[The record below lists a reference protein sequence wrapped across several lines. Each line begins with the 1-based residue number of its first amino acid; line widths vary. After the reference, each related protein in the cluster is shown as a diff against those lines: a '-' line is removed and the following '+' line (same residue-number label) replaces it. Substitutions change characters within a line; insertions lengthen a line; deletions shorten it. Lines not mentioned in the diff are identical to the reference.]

1 MKIHYGVDSF
11 PKLSNA
17 VITTGT
23 FDGVHLGHKKI
34 LNKLI
39 NLGQKNQTETVVL
52 TFSPHPRIF
61 LFPDNELKLIN
72 TAEENIKLLRSHGV
86 NHVIFQ
92 TFDKSFSRISS
103 LEYIRDILLKKIGLK
118 DMVIGYN
125 HHFGRNREGSV
136 DNLHE
141 LSELYNFNIH
151 SVGPCLLNDQSIS
164 STKIRDGISKGNI
177 ELTNRFLGYRFTL
190 TGLVV
195 KGKGIG
201 RGIGF
206 PTANIRVQD
215 QNKIIPLDGVYAVNI
230 IYDKK
235 IFKGM
240 LNIGKNPTFSN
251 TELSIEVHLFDFDQ
265 DIYNQ
270 LITLELVKRIR
281 NEIKFSCVEDLQK
294 QLQMD
299 KITALN
305 ILD

>member
-39 NLGQKNQTETVVL
+39 NLGQKNQAETVVL

>member
-1 MKIHYGVDSF
+1 M
-11 PKLSNA
+11 
-17 VITTGT
+17 
-23 FDGVHLGHKKI
+23 
-34 LNKLI
+34 
-39 NLGQKNQTETVVL
+39 
-52 TFSPHPRIF
+52 
-61 LFPDNELKLIN
+61 
-72 TAEENIKLLRSHGV
+72 
-86 NHVIFQ
+86 IFQ

-141 LSELYNFNIH
+141 LAELYNFNIH

-164 STKIRDGISKGNI
+164 STKIRDAISNGNI
-177 ELTNRFLGYRFTL
+177 ELTNRYLGYRFTL

-215 QNKIIPLDGVYAVNI
+215 QHKIIPLDGVYAVNI

-235 IFKGM
+235 ILKGM
-240 LNIGKNPTFSN
+240 LNIGNNPTFSN

>member
-39 NLGQKNQTETVVL
+39 SLGKKNQTETVLL

-72 TAEENIKLLRSHGV
+72 TAEENIKLFEFYGID
-86 NHVIFQ
+86 HVIFQ
-92 TFDKSFSRISS
+92 NFNKSFSRISS
-103 LEYIRDILLKKIGLK
+103 LEYIRDVLLKKIGLK

-136 DNLHE
+136 DNLQE
-141 LSELYNFNIH
+141 LAELYSFNIH
-151 SVGPCLLNDQSIS
+151 SVEPCLLNDHSIS
-164 STKIRDGISKGNI
+164 STKIRDSISKGNMV
-177 ELTNRFLGYRFTL
+177 LANSYLGYNFTL
-190 TGLVV
+190 TGIVV
-195 KGKGIG
+195 KGKGRG

-206 PTANIRVQD
+206 PTANISVQNK
-215 QNKIIPLDGVYAVNI
+215 NKIIPCNGVYAVNI
-230 IYDKK
+230 IHDKTK
-235 IFKGM
+235 IKGM

-251 TELSIEVHLFDFDQ
+251 TTLSIEVHLFDFNQ
-265 DIYNQ
+265 DIYDQ
-270 LITLELVKRIR
+270 SISLEIVKRIR
-281 NEIKFSCVEDLQK
+281 NEIKFSSVDDLKK
-294 QLQMD
+294 QLQID
-299 KITALN
+299 KVTALN

>member
-11 PKLSNA
+11 SKLSNA

-34 LNKLI
+34 LNQLI

-61 LFPDNELKLIN
+61 LFPENELKLIN
-72 TAEENIKLLRSHGV
+72 TADENLKLFEAYGV
-86 NHVIFQ
+86 DHVIFQ
-92 TFDKSFSRISS
+92 NFNKSFSRISS

-141 LSELYNFNIH
+141 LAELYGFNIY
-151 SVGPCLLNDQSIS
+151 SVEPCLFNNHSIS
-164 STKIRDGISKGNI
+164 STKIRNSITKGNM
-177 ELTNRFLGYRFTL
+177 LLANSYLGYNFTL
-190 TGLVV
+190 TGIVV

-206 PTANIRVQD
+206 PTANISVQNK
-215 QNKIIPLDGVYAVNI
+215 NKIIPCDGVYAVHI

-235 IFKGM
+235 QLKGM

-251 TELSIEVHLFDFDQ
+251 GTLSIEVHIFDFNK

-270 LITLELVKRIR
+270 SISLEIVNRIR
-281 NEIKFSCVEDLQK
+281 NEIKFASVEDLKK
-294 QLQMD
+294 QLQID
-299 KITALN
+299 KIKALN

>member
-39 NLGQKNQTETVVL
+39 SLGQKNQAETVVL

-103 LEYIRDILLKKIGLK
+103 LEYIRDILLNQIGLK

-177 ELTNRFLGYRFTL
+177 ELTNRYLGYRFTL